1 MYYDQDTRLAFK
13 KAKKVRYWY
22 IYFNCKKWI
31 NKILKYS
38 LQNALIGV
46 HFVCTLILTVG
57 MKRQVAMILLISHR
71 LILIEFFSANV
82 VVLNCNSLLITS
94 RIPCRVSETMVIVYD
109 PLHSDLAKERS
120 EPWLQ
125 MIHIMHMHSQPFYY
139 IVLRKRMLKVWPR
152 ILPIS

>member
-57 MKRQVAMILLISHR
+57 MKRQLAMILLISHR

-94 RIPCRVSETMVIVYD
+94 RIPCCRVWNHGYCVWSSPFRSGQREIRTMAAD
-109 PLHSDLAKERS
+109 DTHHA
-120 EPWLQ
+120 
-125 MIHIMHMHSQPFYY
+125 HA
-139 IVLRKRMLKVWPR
+139 
-152 ILPIS
+152 